1 MTVWIS
7 LFSFFTICAI
17 VFLFACTYYIDKD
30 VSTTNL
36 RVSELQNSVDN
47 NAKNL
52 AETISNEL
60 KTSELCSNALKVEQE
75 KRIKIELDLSEL
87 ERRVEKL
94 EADEER
100 HISNHDIAI
109 LNAEQRIREL
119 EEKIETIFV
128 IDDEQISTDEPT
140 KVDTETVVMEPVNE
154 TKKEETVKKSTPKKT
169 SNKSTVKKKPTQ
181 STKKA

>member
-1 MTVWIS
+1 MIVWIS

-36 RVSELQNSVDN
+36 RVSELHN
-47 NAKNL
+47 NVVNL
-52 AETISNEL
+52 SKELAGAISNEL

-100 HISNHDIAI
+100 HIGNHDIAI

-140 KVDTETVVMEPVNE
+140 KLDADAAIVPEPVVE
-154 TKKEETVKKSTPKKT
+154 VKKEKTVKKSTPKKT
-169 SNKSTVKKKPTQ
+169 STK
-181 STKKA
+181 TKKS